1 MDSAFEL
8 TVSRGLQR
16 VGTAGRRRPRQT
28 VVDNEVRMVDEL
40 LDTPVY
46 QVIWGLVVRRAQ
58 GVMTIVVSWDVEI
71 KFV

>member
-1 MDSAFEL
+1 
-8 TVSRGLQR
+8 
-16 VGTAGRRRPRQT
+16 
-28 VVDNEVRMVDEL
+28 MVDEL